1 MEAESIL
8 PLIIFATYFW
18 FRFHNVRH
26 PPSHSDF
33 CILLLCFLS
42 IILRQFHFWKSSYG
56 RDADSNYS
64 WALTNSGEK
73 KSICRSFHSWYFLGS
88 WGESLINFWCR
99 IHDFVT
105 IYRKWLMI
113 SNEILSRSR
122 VMLPS
127 LVPDIIWEFR
137 ICNCLL
143 FALNR
148 TVHTAH
154 RTVFVHSSTW
164 MFVKKRIWKR
174 IKEPHHQPLYIHIY
188 ILLGSVEKKSF
199 FC

>member
-1 MEAESIL
+1 MCAILHPIPISAFYFSVFFPLSCANSISGNHHMDATQIRIIREHWLIQVKKNLFVAASYLIL
-8 PLIIFATYFW
+8 PRIMRWVTNKCLMQNSW
-18 FRFHNVRH
+18 FCDDL
-26 PPSHSDF
+26 PEM
-33 CILLLCFLS
+33 
-42 IILRQFHFWKSSYG
+42 
-56 RDADSNYS
+56 AD
-64 WALTNSGEK
+64 
-73 KSICRSFHSWYFLGS
+73 
-88 WGESLINFWCR
+88 
-99 IHDFVT
+99 D
-105 IYRKWLMI
+105 
-113 SNEILSRSR
+113 NEILSRSR